1 MIRLEKVT
9 EKTFKA
15 VVRLKT
21 TSEQE
26 QFVSSNLIS
35 LAQAWL
41 YYDAAVPLAI
51 LDDDTV
57 VGFLMLD
64 WDEDERTVGIWRF
77 MIAAEHQGKGYGR
90 AAMIEAL
97 RMIRETRKFD
107 LVHLDIVPGNTVAH
121 DLYYSLGFRENGKM
135 EEDEIIMTLP
145 LTDEPQVGALIAD
158 EDDIEDFKDLI
169 EREKT
174 HGAKIPQAVET
185 EEMLRKTVDAGQV
198 VRMTLFG
205 ETIGLYASGEL
216 LLADE
221 HKSYRAEAEEKVKKF
236 RK

>member
-9 EKTFKA
+9 EKTFRA

-26 QFVSSNLIS
+26 KFVAPNVMS

-41 YYDAAVPLAI
+41 AYDAAVPLAI

-64 WDEDERTVGIWRF
+64 WDEDERAAGIWRF

-90 AAMIEAL
+90 AALCEAL
-97 RMIRETRKFD
+97 RMIREAGKFD
-107 LVHLDIVPGNTVAH
+107 LVHLDFVPGNTVAR
-121 DLYYSLGFRENGKM
+121 DLYCSLGFRENGKM

-145 LTDEPQVGALIAD
+145 LTDQPQVGALIAD
-158 EDDIEDFKDLI
+158 EDDIEDFRDLI
-169 EREKT
+169 EQEKT
-174 HGAKIPQAVET
+174 RGANIPQSVET
-185 EEMLRKTVDAGQV
+185 GELLRDAVVAGHV
-198 VRMTLFG
+198 VRLTLFG
-205 ETIGLYASGEL
+205 ETIGLYAGGEL
-216 LLADE
+216 FLADE
-221 HKSYRAEAEEKVKKF
+221 HKSYSAEAEEKAKKF
-236 RK
+236 SQ